1 MIFGLDRS
9 QKILKALL
17 GFYTVFDCLW
27 SCISYF
33 FPAFWPNITGLREW
47 IASSDVQLLGTVF
60 LFEENIENE
69 ELNAIK

>member
-1 MIFGLDRS
+1 MISGLDWP

-33 FPAFWPNITGLREW
+33 FPAVCFLAKYNRSERMDCGLRCAAAW
-47 IASSDVQLLGTVF
+47 YSFSF
-60 LFEENIENE
+60 
-69 ELNAIK
+69 